1 MRALLRQTAR
11 VDELAVVSDSAS
23 KRFDDLRFGRAACA
37 LADQPHERSA
47 IRGRRS
53 QTAVSPTALAPLWSP
68 RGRTAAAIPASDARS
83 PSPPR
88 DATGPSPKPI
98 TGAPARRS

>member
-53 QTAVSPTALAPLWSP
+53 QTAV
-68 RGRTAAAIPASDARS
+68 
-83 PSPPR
+83 
-88 DATGPSPKPI
+88 
-98 TGAPARRS
+98 